1 MSITPSNPQQS
12 LLDQIYQQDYLCI
25 KAKLVTKDS
34 KPYIQPTGFPDIGA
48 CIFKDAQGQI
58 RCLVESEQSMA
69 NRLEGV
75 CMTDAGEWVEPW
87 KSVMPLIEVVDD
99 AKQRIATNLTEPH
112 RIASSYILEG
122 RSLSDNQTT
131 FKDVLWRAI
140 GMRGSGNN
148 SILSLTGR
156 AQLDRVIFAL
166 DPSALLHGYQF
177 VQTEFVGMRQPRILH
192 ARIEAILDGDEE
204 LNYGMVKVDQIEPGA
219 AAQKGAN
226 KGQSIAGKH
235 RIIWKG
241 ITATFELDLLALKHL
256 HLDENKKKFLLGLAL
271 WKVGAFLS
279 DKPSFDPRSRQ
290 RLGAL
295 RLRADCHLKF
305 EKFDPNIAGLNDP
318 SDLIGCMEDS
328 LTFNGE
334 FKELVPDFRTG
345 IMNVLDKAMSATQGE
360 STQSKSSSSEEKK
373 GKKGNKKAQTSQASD
388 VEIDTVIKDIK
399 ESIARQ
405 GDQAQSQKNSASTG
419 EQTQLQNKSA
429 ESLGPQLSVTYIP
442 KSAMEGS
449 KPGTGQQGQAP
460 DVDPPESDAD
470 GGTNGE

>member
-1 MSITPSNPQQS
+1 MSTTTSNPQQS
-12 LLDQIYQQDYLCI
+12 LLDQLYQQDYLCI
-25 KAKLVTKDS
+25 KAKLVTKDG

-48 CIFKDAQGQI
+48 CIFKDAQGQV

-99 AKQRIATNLTEPH
+99 GEQRIATNLTDSH

-122 RSLSDNQTT
+122 KVNGVEFREII
-131 FKDVLWRAI
+131 WRAI

-148 SILSLTGR
+148 AILPLTGR

-235 RIIWKG
+235 RIIWKD
-241 ITATFELDLLALKHL
+241 ITAIFEIDLLTLKHL
-256 HLDENKKKFLLGLAL
+256 HLDDDNTNDAKTRKCLLGLAL
-271 WKVGAFLS
+271 WKIGAFLS

-290 RLGAL
+290 TLGAL
-295 RLRADCHLKF
+295 RLRADCHLTF
-305 EKFDPNIAGLNDP
+305 ERFDPEIAGLNDP
-318 SDLIGCMEDS
+318 SGLISCVANS
-328 LTFNGE
+328 PTFNGE
-334 FKELVPDFRTG
+334 FNTLVPDFRTG
-345 IMNVLDKAMSATQGE
+345 ITNVLDAAKSAAQDVP
-360 STQSKSSSSEEKK
+360 TQSTSPSSEKK
-373 GKKGNKKAQTSQASD
+373 RGKKGNKKAQTSQASD
-388 VEIDTVIKDIK
+388 AEINVAIEAIKK
-399 ESIARQ
+399 SIAPQ
-405 GDQAQSQKNSASTG
+405 GNQAQSQKSSAQSR
-419 EQTQLQNKSA
+419 
-429 ESLGPQLSVTYIP
+429 GPRLKVTYIP
-442 KSAMEGS
+442 RSANERNET
-449 KPGTGQQGQAP
+449 GTDPQGQAQ
-460 DVDPPESDAD
+460 DAD
-470 GGTNGE
+470 QQPEVEPDGNTDGR